1 MNYSDEISK
10 LAKLVALQR
19 DNGRVDPV
27 TEEIME
33 GLLTLV
39 KNLASDYED
48 LNERFKQNEEFSET
62 LSMDLFD
69 IQSLILKKGELGSGN
84 DDLTGVDLA
93 EFFAQMNEDDEEDEQ
108 DTCSCGHHHG
118 HDGCCDDD
126 YDGNSNV
133 EPVRCPFCNTFIF
146 ANSNTKNF
154 QCPFCNGT
162 FTREDLI

>member
-27 TEEIME
+27 TEEIVE

-69 IQSLILKKGELGSGN
+69 IHLQKFLLL
-84 DDLTGVDLA
+84 
-93 EFFAQMNEDDEEDEQ
+93 M
-108 DTCSCGHHHG
+108 H
-118 HDGCCDDD
+118 
-126 YDGNSNV
+126 
-133 EPVRCPFCNTFIF
+133 
-146 ANSNTKNF
+146 
-154 QCPFCNGT
+154 
-162 FTREDLI
+162 